1 MYGITWNDFPGF
13 SKYRE
18 DTERIQMKEYRMKNN
33 IVDAKTIVVKV
44 GTSTLMHE
52 DGSLNFRRIEDL
64 VRLLADVKNM
74 GKNVVLVSS
83 GAVASGRN
91 RMHIQAKPQ
100 TVPEKQAL
108 AAVGQVTLMTIYAR
122 IFAEYGQ
129 NIAQILLT
137 RNIVEHDN
145 SRNNVINTAAKLFEM
160 GVIPIVN
167 ENDSIATEEIEFGDN
182 DSLSAIVAT
191 IIDADLL
198 VIFSDIDGMYD
209 DNPKLNPEAKLISKV
224 DKLTPEL
231 EAMCKDTNNILGT
244 GGMKTKMHAA
254 EIANRSGIP
263 MVLTNGSRPADL
275 YQILEGN
282 SVGTLFC
289 IENWQE

>member
-1 MYGITWNDFPGF
+1 
-13 SKYRE
+13 
-18 DTERIQMKEYRMKNN
+18 MKEDCMKNN
-33 IVDAKTIVVKV
+33 IADAKTIVVKV

-91 RMHIQAKPQ
+91 RMHIQVKPQ

-122 IFAEYGQ
+122 IFAKYGQ

-198 VIFSDIDGMYD
+198 VIFSDIDGMYN
-209 DNPKLNPEAKLISKV
+209 DNPKLNPEAKLINKV

-231 EAMCKDTNNILGT
+231 EAMCKDTSSIFGT
-244 GGMKTKMHAA
+244 GGMKTKIHAA

-275 YQILEGN
+275 YQILEGK

>member
-137 RNIVEHDN
+137 RNIVEHDD
-145 SRNNVINTAAKLFEM
+145 SRNNVVNTAAKLFEM